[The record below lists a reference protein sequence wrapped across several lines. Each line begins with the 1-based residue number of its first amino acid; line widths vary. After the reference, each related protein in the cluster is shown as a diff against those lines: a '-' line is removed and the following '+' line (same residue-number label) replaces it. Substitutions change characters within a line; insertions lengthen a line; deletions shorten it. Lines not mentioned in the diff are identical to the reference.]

1 MHPKSFGW
9 AAACLIALCCV
20 LPVQADQAEQRRDAR
35 IREVWYDPHTVVTVP
50 VRRGIVTLIALDPG
64 EAIAEV
70 ASGLGADCAKPESS
84 WCIAAQPGG
93 QTVFVKPKSTASTAN
108 NLLVVTHQRTH
119 AFRLVVLGEGDH
131 AEPVYRLAVKLPQ
144 AHWPAS
150 APLQPGTAADLDGPA
165 AVLAPSPAIAL
176 AERLTAAPQV
186 VNARYSIAQGKDSGD
201 IVPTLVFDDGRFTY
215 LGFPGNREV
224 PAVFGVREDGA
235 ETLVNARMEGELL
248 VADRVGRHL
257 MLRAGHAVVGVW
269 NDAFDIDGRPPKDA
283 TTVPGVRRALA
294 KSSAPD
300 TPDGAASNEEEAP

>member
-9 AAACLIALCCV
+9 AAACLIASYC
-20 LPVQADQAEQRRDAR
+20 PSPAHADQAEQRRDAR
-35 IREVWYDPHTVVTVP
+35 IREVWYDPHAVFSVP
-50 VRRGIVTLIALDPG
+50 VRPGIVTLIALDPG

-70 ASGLGADCAKPESS
+70 ASGLGADCGKPESS

-93 QTVFVKPKSTASTAN
+93 HTIFVKPKSTAFAAN
-108 NLLVVTHQRTH
+108 NLLVVTSQRTH
-119 AFRLVVLGEGDH
+119 AFRLVVLGEGDK

-165 AVLAPSPAIAL
+165 AAPAPSPAIAL
-176 AERLTAAPQV
+176 AERLSAAPQV
-186 VNARYSIAQGKDSGD
+186 VNAHYSIAQGKDSDD

-215 LGFPGNREV
+215 FGFPGNREV

-235 ETLVNARMEGELL
+235 ETLVNARMEGDLL
-248 VADRVGRHL
+248 VADRVGRRL
-257 MLRAGHAVVGVW
+257 VLRAGRAVVGVW
-269 NDAFDIDGRPPKDA
+269 NDAFDIDGRPPKDG
-283 TTVPGVRRALA
+283 TTVPGVQRALE

-300 TPDGAASNEEEAP
+300 MSDGAASTEEESP